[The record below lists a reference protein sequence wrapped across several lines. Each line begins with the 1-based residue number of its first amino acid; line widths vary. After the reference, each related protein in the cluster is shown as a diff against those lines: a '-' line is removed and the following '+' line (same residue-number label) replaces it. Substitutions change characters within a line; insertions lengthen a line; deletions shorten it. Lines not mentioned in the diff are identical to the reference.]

1 MVDENLPIFNVK
13 RMQTLIQNENQTVL
27 PVHLIRKVLKQDLK
41 MKYKKIKRV
50 PFSGN
55 SDRNLILRQQLAI
68 KMIELFQQDI
78 EIINIDETWISQT
91 DFRRRKWKVSG
102 TTNSLPNPLVNP
114 RISLIVALSNRGDM
128 YFTVSQGNTNL
139 ESFKIFM
146 VYLMKKLDA

>member
-1 MVDENLPIFNVK
+1 
-13 RMQTLIQNENQTVL
+13 
-27 PVHLIRKVLKQDLK
+27 
-41 MKYKKIKRV
+41 MKNKKIKRV

-55 SDRNLILRQQLAI
+55 SDRNLILRQQFAI

-146 VYLMKKLDA
+146 VYLMKKLDS